1 MLVKDWMTDA
11 TINAT
16 PDTSV
21 LTASELLRRK
31 NIRQLPVIDA
41 AGELVGIV
49 SDRDIRDAMPS
60 KYLPGDHALGK
71 GLAELKVQDIMALD
85 PLTISPEAAME
96 TAADILL
103 KNKFGALPVLDD
115 DGLLVGVISQADI
128 FKYLCAATGVSGG
141 GIQLI
146 FKLSDAPGEA
156 ITLLGLLRGEDV
168 RLISVMTSYEHVE
181 YGFRHVSIRVRCSG
195 KHSLESLASYLREN
209 NYELL
214 YYIQDGKAVTPS

>member
-11 TINAT
+11 TINVT
-16 PDTSV
+16 PETSV
-21 LTASELLRRK
+21 VTASEFLRRK
-31 NIRQLPVIDA
+31 NIRQLPVIDD

-60 KYLPGDHALGK
+60 KYLPGDHVMGE
-71 GLAELKVQDIMALD
+71 GLAGLTVQDIMALD

-96 TAADILL
+96 SAADILL

-128 FKYLCAATGVSGG
+128 FKYLCSATGVSGG

-156 ITLLGLLRGEDV
+156 IKLLGLLRGEDV

-195 KHSLESLASYLREN
+195 KHSLESLADYLREK

-214 YYIQDGKAVTPS
+214 YYIHDGKAVTPS